1 MEEAFPEFFADRNA
15 RDTRSR
21 SPEQEISAESDF
33 VCRSAFETVLSML
46 VSINHYLRFIYDWS
60 NEMTSIK
67 WCEQKFNL
75 SENTVIDRNNY
86 FREVCAMAI
95 ENKPQR
101 KICGSG
107 KIEEIDES

>member
-1 MEEAFPEFFADRNA
+1 
-15 RDTRSR
+15 
-21 SPEQEISAESDF
+21 
-33 VCRSAFETVLSML
+33 
-46 VSINHYLRFIYDWS
+46 
-60 NEMTSIK
+60 MTSIK